1 MNRPRRLYR
10 PAALMLAVGS
20 VVAMLD
26 GQAAIRCVVFEQAA
40 LVLAVLAL

>member
-1 MNRPRRLYR
+1 MSRTRRLYR
-10 PAALMLAVGS
+10 AAALILAVGS
-20 VVAMLD
+20 VIAMLD